1 MQAPGTALHTASA
14 SSWRALAMGGFCIIL
29 EAGVCGKAC
38 VWREGQDNLGVN
50 ERFQGR
56 GEDLGKVGVC
66 GCEK

>member
-1 MQAPGTALHTASA
+1 M
-14 SSWRALAMGGFCIIL
+14 